1 MTNNVKVGEYMN
13 VGGSATHV
21 LFNFPG
27 YGALHIGSIETIS
40 YSTYRDKTP
49 VYNLGNINI
58 NGFALGKRY
67 IAGSLIK
74 TLFIYDDLKQFLTRV
89 KDDIGLEQELNSI
102 YQMTNDSFKTY
113 HHLLIDDVMPFD
125 IIILMAS
132 EYGAYHVTEVIYGCT
147 FINTGQVHSIN
158 DMITQSTMS
167 FIANDVRQTHT
178 GLESQ
183 TSSFIVPST
192 AEAASSIGEVNRLSD
207 GAAYANYYIEAGYTR
222 KQIIDMVNAGTLP
235 KDTLAYLDIAEYN
248 NKVKTI
254 GVPLT
259 NSDGTKI
266 VVPDM
271 KDTVTKD
278 TTSSSIGA
286 TTDSTSIV
294 ATKTEFASS
303 EFVTTNKNDVV
314 DGDTISFDNINN
326 LYGESVGSVSIRL
339 IGIDAPET
347 SHDSSGLSQP
357 YGKEAKA
364 FLEEYVSSGKWD
376 KDVASGAVKTD
387 FGTDKYGRT
396 LVYNS
401 NYAAAL
407 VGSGLAYVDA
417 TSLKTAG
424 TKEVNKVM
432 EAYTSARNSG
442 LGVWNTDNPVLVTP
456 KTWRSMTTEE
466 RQEYLDRIGS

>member
-192 AEAASSIGEVNRLSD
+192 AEAASSIGEVNTLSD

-235 KDTLAYLDIAEYN
+235 KDTLAYLDIANYN
-248 NKVKTI
+248 N
-254 GVPLT
+254 
-259 NSDGTKI
+259 
-266 VVPDM
+266 
-271 KDTVTKD
+271 KD

-401 NYAAAL
+401 NYVAAL

-442 LGVWNTDNPVLVTP
+442 LGVWNTNNPVLVTP

>member
-183 TSSFIVPST
+183 K
-192 AEAASSIGEVNRLSD
+192 IGRAHV
-207 GAAYANYYIEAGYTR
+207 
-222 KQIIDMVNAGTLP
+222 
-235 KDTLAYLDIAEYN
+235 
-248 NKVKTI
+248 
-254 GVPLT
+254 
-259 NSDGTKI
+259 
-266 VVPDM
+266 
-271 KDTVTKD
+271 
-278 TTSSSIGA
+278 
-286 TTDSTSIV
+286 
-294 ATKTEFASS
+294 
-303 EFVTTNKNDVV
+303 
-314 DGDTISFDNINN
+314 
-326 LYGESVGSVSIRL
+326 
-339 IGIDAPET
+339 
-347 SHDSSGLSQP
+347 
-357 YGKEAKA
+357 
-364 FLEEYVSSGKWD
+364 
-376 KDVASGAVKTD
+376 
-387 FGTDKYGRT
+387 
-396 LVYNS
+396 
-401 NYAAAL
+401 
-407 VGSGLAYVDA
+407 
-417 TSLKTAG
+417 
-424 TKEVNKVM
+424 
-432 EAYTSARNSG
+432 
-442 LGVWNTDNPVLVTP
+442 
-456 KTWRSMTTEE
+456 
-466 RQEYLDRIGS
+466 